1 MRQPSRT
8 VGPVAA
14 PLPHRPA
21 RDVTARDLLAGVVRG
36 RRGYRAHQV
45 LHDPAA
51 HRQLAVHGY
60 TVTEPVLTGGEIEAL
75 VEACHDW
82 LALSPHPADGRFHSS
97 YEPEPTDAGVV
108 ARRSVTERL
117 LPALRR
123 QVRDEAFL
131 RPSVFQCKPPG
142 PISGVRCHQDSF
154 LLDEQ
159 RAFGL
164 FAWVALTPVR
174 VRDGAMVVLPG
185 SHRYATWT
193 RASTSV
199 DPFEDLHRTIERH
212 GRALELEPGQVIWFD
227 QAAIHGSLPNL
238 GDALRLGV
246 SAVAQPKACRATFPR
261 ARDSHERGIA
271 DVFWLP
277 LSAAA
282 ASRPPTLDDARRV
295 GTVGLDRMAF
305 TPDDLDRAC
314 RLHARL
320 HPGAPGVPV
329 PAGTSC
335 RP

>member
-1 MRQPSRT
+1 M
-8 VGPVAA
+8 AA

-45 LHDPAA
+45 LRDPAA

-60 TVTEPVLTGGEIEAL
+60 TVTEPALAVDEIEAL
-75 VEACHDW
+75 VAACHDW

-97 YEPEPTDAGVV
+97 YEPEPTEAGAV
-108 ARRSVTERL
+108 ARRSVTELL

-123 QVRDEAFL
+123 QVLDEAFL
-131 RPSVFQCKPPG
+131 RPSVFQCKPPS

-185 SHRYATWT
+185 SHRYGTWT
-193 RASTSV
+193 RASTLV
-199 DPFEDLHRTIERH
+199 DPFEDLHPTIERH

-238 GDALRLGV
+238 GAALRLGV
-246 SAVAQPKACRATFPR
+246 SAVAQPKARRATFPR
-261 ARDSHERGIA
+261 ARDPRERGVA
-271 DVFWLP
+271 DVYWLP
-277 LSAAA
+277 LPVATSV
-282 ASRPPTLDDARRV
+282 RPSTLADARRV
-295 GTVGLDRMAF
+295 ATVGLDRMAF
-305 TPDDLDRAC
+305 APADLERAC
-314 RLHARL
+314 RLHERL

-329 PAGTSC
+329 PEGTSC